1 MVKMSWGLLTL
12 EDSEYLPHGNSVAAE
27 LAESPDDSR
36 LICVLIGGWIF
47 LNWALP
53 TTPKWFNFS
62 PSP

>member
-12 EDSEYLPHGNSVAAE
+12 KDSEYLPHGNSAAAE

-36 LICVLIGGWIF
+36 LIGGWNF

-53 TTPKWFNFS
+53 TTSKWFNFS
-62 PSP
+62 LSP